1 MSIHQLRETHCKSK
15 QISAC
20 LLNCHIGIGM
30 SISTASIVGTG
41 TIVVVVVVVVVIVE
55 GISIAVVVVAVVFVG
70 ATMAVVA
77 STRHSIR
84 HSSLVDSIA

>member
-1 MSIHQLRETHCKSK
+1 
-15 QISAC
+15 
-20 LLNCHIGIGM
+20 M

-41 TIVVVVVVVVVIVE
+41 TIVVVVVVIVE

>member
-30 SISTASIVGTG
+30 SISTASIEGTG
-41 TIVVVVVVVVVIVE
+41 TIAVAFVE
-55 GISIAVVVVAVVFVG
+55 GISIAAVVVAVAFVE
-70 ATMAVVA
+70 ATMAVFA

>member
-1 MSIHQLRETHCKSK
+1 MSIHQIRETHCKSK

-41 TIVVVVVVVVVIVE
+41 TIVVVVVVIVE

>member
-20 LLNCHIGIGM
+20 LLNCHIGIGK

-41 TIVVVVVVVVVIVE
+41 TIVVVVVVIVE

-70 ATMAVVA
+70 ATMAVVT